1 MSEGIRYDLAYETMP
16 WDEVDTVV
24 FDIGNVLIRYAPDNF
39 VKTLF
44 PGDEATQQHMLDH
57 VYRGAHWLQF
67 DRGVLSYDEAAAMLE
82 REHGRPKE
90 EYLRALRGWME
101 LKEPLEEGWRAARL
115 CKEKGKR
122 IVLLSNYP
130 KEGYEFLRKKFAS
143 RFDLFDDACISCYI
157 HQIKPEEPIYR
168 TLMATCGVQAGRA
181 VFIDDLLANV
191 EGAMNVGIHGFHMHE
206 TGMMDRFFR

>member
-1 MSEGIRYDLAYETMP
+1 MQTGGCGVLLV
-16 WDEVDTVV
+16 VDAGDSLPEDTREDVLLVV
-24 FDIGNVLIRYAPDNF
+24 AGV
-39 VKTLF
+39 
-44 PGDEATQQHMLDH
+44 DEAAQQHMLDH

-168 TLMATCGVQAGRA
+168 TLMADCGVQAGRA